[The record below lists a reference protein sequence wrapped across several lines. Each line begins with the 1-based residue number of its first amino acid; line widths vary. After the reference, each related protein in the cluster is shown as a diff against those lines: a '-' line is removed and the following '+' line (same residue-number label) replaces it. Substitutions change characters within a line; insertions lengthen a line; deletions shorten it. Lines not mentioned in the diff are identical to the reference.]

1 MEKVTLNLTAQ
12 ELDMVVRAL
21 QTVTVQVKDAP
32 VVLGLIDNIVKQVNE
47 QQDAKDNSCKL

>member
-32 VVLGLIDNIVKQVNE
+32 VVLGLIDNIVKQVNT
-47 QQDAKDNSCKL
+47 QQDAKD